1 MDSLLIG
8 SFKLLMASVIGV
20 FIGIDQKHRGKE
32 AGPKTHCLVCLG
44 STLAVLA
51 GDYIGGDATARIA
64 SQVVTGV
71 GFLGAGVILVKNN
84 YQIQGLTTAA
94 GIWLVACLGITLAT
108 DGWPL
113 ALVACAIWFV
123 IARVFVHKEDKNN
136 ENINI
141 KNVKEGEK

>member
-1 MDSLLIG
+1 MNIYLMDC
-8 SFKLLMASVIGV
+8 FKLFLASVIGI
-20 FIGIDQKHRGKE
+20 FIGLDQRHRGKE

-51 GDYIGGDATARIA
+51 GSYIGGDAQARIA

-94 GIWLVACLGITLAT
+94 GIWLVACLGITVAT
-108 DGWPL
+108 SGWPL
-113 ALVACAIWFV
+113 AIVATIIWF
-123 IARVFVHKEDKNN
+123 IITNLFAHNDDKNMGDEHN
-136 ENINI
+136 N
-141 KNVKEGEK
+141 NVK